1 MGYLFLMMIR
11 SKYSGPEFPKET
23 RIRQHH
29 TSRFAFNFSFLT
41 QDSKYNL
48 DKSSKTIGK
57 GVRLKLLDRINQLS
71 QNDKVVILNLDRR
84 EGLEKLLESNV
95 KLRIHPDFK
104 SSKRYDE
111 CDDDFWVFR
120 LAKLGRVIG
129 KINENIFYIMS
140 IDASFDQYNH
150 GS

>member
-1 MGYLFLMMIR
+1 MKIR
-11 SKYSGPEFPKET
+11 NNSYPGPEFSKT
-23 RIRQHH
+23 VKIKHH
-29 TSRFAFNFSFLT
+29 VDRFAFNFSFLN
-41 QDSKYNL
+41 K
-48 DKSSKTIGK
+48 
-57 GVRLKLLDRINQLS
+57 
-71 QNDKVVILNLDRR
+71 R
-84 EGLEKLLESNV
+84 EGLEKIPESNV
-95 KLRIHPDFK
+95 KLSIHPDFK

-120 LAKLGRVIG
+120 LGNLGRVIG

>member
-1 MGYLFLMMIR
+1 MKIR
-11 SKYSGPEFPKET
+11 NNSYPGPEFSKT
-23 RIRQHH
+23 VKIKQHID
-29 TSRFAFNFSFLT
+29 RFAFNFSFLT
-41 QDSKYNL
+41 RDSKYNL
-48 DKSSKTIGK
+48 DGRSKTINNR
-57 GVRLKLLDRINQLS
+57 VRLKLLDRINQLS
-71 QNDKVVILNLDRR
+71 QNDKVVILNCDKR
-84 EGLEKLLESNV
+84 EGLEKMPESYV
-95 KLRIHPDFK
+95 KLSIHPDFK

-120 LAKLGRVIG
+120 LGNLGRVIG

>member
-1 MGYLFLMMIR
+1 MKIR
-11 SKYSGPEFPKET
+11 NNSYPGPEFSKT
-23 RIRQHH
+23 VKIKHH
-29 TSRFAFNFSFLT
+29 VDRFAFNFSFLT
-41 QDSKYNL
+41 RDSKYNL
-48 DKSSKTIGK
+48 DGRSKTINK
-57 GVRLKLLDRINQLS
+57 KVRLKLLDRINQLS
-71 QNDKVVILNLDRR
+71 QDDRVVILNRDKR
-84 EGLEKLLESNV
+84 EGLEKIPESNV
-95 KLRIHPDFK
+95 KLSIHPDFK

-120 LAKLGRVIG
+120 LGNLGRVIG